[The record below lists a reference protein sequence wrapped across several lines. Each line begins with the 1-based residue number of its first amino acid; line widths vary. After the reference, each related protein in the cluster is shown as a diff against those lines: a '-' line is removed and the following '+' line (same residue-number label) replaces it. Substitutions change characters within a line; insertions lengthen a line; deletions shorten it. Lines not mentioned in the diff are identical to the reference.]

1 MKALYIA
8 LKDTLARFRDR
19 NGLLLMLAAPLVLAA
34 VIGAALG
41 GFSPAAGQAPLR
53 QIPVAIADADQG
65 LQGRA
70 FVNALQSPALTD
82 LLAPRAVSDLA
93 EAKALV
99 AKGEVRAAVY
109 LPAGFS
115 RAVQGPGR
123 VTIELYT
130 DPTAPISAAA
140 VRSVVTQIADRF
152 NSEAI
157 ARQMVASDKPTLDQP
172 PALALGRPDI
182 SLADSASSADAI
194 TLATVIAGNP
204 AQTQASPLAYF
215 TPSMAV
221 LFLMFT
227 LFDAARSL
235 IEEERQGT
243 LARLIASP
251 TRFPTLLA
259 GKIGGV
265 FLTGVAQLGVL
276 ILASALL
283 FRLDWGDSP
292 AGLALMVIAVV
303 AAASSLGTLIVAL
316 AHDERQAAIIGAAV
330 ALIFAIL
337 GGNFVQ
343 GQSYPAWLQPFS
355 HLTIN
360 RWALDGFTDLTIR
373 GLGLANVLLPAGVL
387 LAAAAAF
394 FTLAVWRLPRR
405 FVR

>member
-8 LKDTLARFRDR
+8 VKDTLARFRDR

-34 VIGAALG
+34 LVGAAFG
-41 GFSPAAGQAPLR
+41 GFSPAAGGAPL
-53 QIPVAIADADQG
+53 QHIPIAIVNADEGD
-65 LQGRA
+65 LGRA
-70 FVNALQSPALTD
+70 FALALQSAALAD
-82 LLAPRAVSDLA
+82 WLAPRALDDLA
-93 EAKALV
+93 QAQALV
-99 AKGEVRAAVY
+99 AKSEVRAVVY
-109 LPAGFS
+109 LPNRFS
-115 RAVQGPGR
+115 RAVQSSGS
-123 VTIELYT
+123 VTVELYT
-130 DPTAPISAAA
+130 DATAPLSGVV
-140 VRSVVTQIADRF
+140 VRSIVSQVADRF
-152 NSEAI
+152 NGEAI
-157 ARQMVASDKPTLDQP
+157 GRQMAAENALVPRQAGSPASAAD
-172 PALALGRPDI
+172 PALGEI
-182 SLADSASSADAI
+182 G
-194 TLATVIAGNP
+194 LATVIAGNP
-204 AQTQASPLAYF
+204 RRGPVSPLAYF
-215 TPSMAV
+215 APSMAV

-227 LFDAARSL
+227 LFDAARSIL
-235 IEEERQGT
+235 AEAREGT
-243 LARLIASP
+243 LARLMASP
-251 TRFPTLLA
+251 TRFATLLI

-265 FLTGVAQLGVL
+265 FLTGVSQLAVL
-276 ILASALL
+276 IMASALL

-292 AGLALMVIAVV
+292 AGLALMVFAVV